1 MKVVKI
7 VSTHQ
12 APTHYAP
19 FTMPDTLYK
28 SDAIWGD
35 LTTCH
40 IIVFDSQ
47 HDLVSQYP
55 RSPSIIRDLCLRH
68 LLMQR
73 PSADGDVWNAYTNAP
88 PADHSIKRTH
98 GAVTESGVSPGTF
111 LVLETSS
118 WPKLVFSKD
127 L

>member
-1 MKVVKI
+1 MKFVKI

-28 SDAIWGD
+28 SDAVWGY
-35 LTTCH
+35 LTTYQ

-47 HDLVSQYP
+47 RDLVSQYP
-55 RSPSIIRDLCLRH
+55 RSPSIIRDLYLRY

-73 PSADGDVWNAYTNAP
+73 PSTDGDMWNAYPNAP
-88 PADHSIKRTH
+88 PADHSIKRTL
-98 GAVTESGVSPGTF
+98 GAVTESGVSLGTF